1 MGRALKSQELNDV
14 VQLITKGPKAPAA
27 SLARIVEAKRN
38 SLAADL
44 RRFGEDAVAV
54 KVESL
59 PAVDIDSIHALGMKI
74 AFTGTPP
81 FKASCLAAVQIVEG
95 KARPLARRRRRAA
108 T

>member
-1 MGRALKSQELNDV
+1 MRRALKPQELHDV
-14 VQLITKGPKAPAA
+14 VQFITKGPKAPAV
-27 SLARIVEAKRN
+27 SLARIVEAKRS

-44 RRFGEDAVAV
+44 RRFGEEVVAA

-74 AFTGTPP
+74 AYTGTPLL
-81 FKASCLAAVQIVEG
+81 KAFCLAAVQTVEG
-95 KARPLARRRRRAA
+95 KARPLARKRRRAA

>member
-14 VQLITKGPKAPAA
+14 VQFITKGPNASAA
-27 SLARIVEAKRN
+27 SLARIVEAKRS

-59 PAVDIDSIHALGMKI
+59 TAVGIDSIHALGMKI
-74 AFTGTPP
+74 AFAGTPLL
-81 FKASCLAAVQIVEG
+81 KAFCLAAVQTVEG
-95 KARPLARRRRRAA
+95 KARPLARKRRRAA